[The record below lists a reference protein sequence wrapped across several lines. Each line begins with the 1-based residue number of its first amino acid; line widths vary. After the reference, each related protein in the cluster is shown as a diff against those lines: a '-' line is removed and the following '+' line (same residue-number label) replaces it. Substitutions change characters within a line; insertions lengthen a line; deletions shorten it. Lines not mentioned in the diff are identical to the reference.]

1 MREFLFS
8 YRVERIET
16 YSTPIGFF
24 IHLRQTL
31 KNAQSG
37 FDSRREAS
45 HASFPSNSKTR
56 CAGRENRTLI
66 LSAHGFESC
75 ASTNSATAAYY
86 CFQLAG
92 EVKAGGSRVRL
103 PIPPS
108 RQHRI
113 SLS

>member
-1 MREFLFS
+1 MLNRASILGGKRPTLPS
-8 YRVERIET
+8 RQTRRLVVPGERIEL
-16 YSTPIGFF
+16 S
-24 IHLRQTL
+24 
-31 KNAQSG
+31 S
-37 FDSRREAS
+37 
-45 HASFPSNSKTR
+45 
-56 CAGRENRTLI
+56 
-66 LSAHGFESC
+66 LSAHDFESC

-113 SLS
+113 SLSTYHQKSILTLPIL